1 MTVVLVSILSVT
13 YLQVFDI
20 TLRGP
25 KRDKLAEYGVALQN
39 LGTAIR
45 GSKR

>member
-1 MTVVLVSILSVT
+1 M
-13 YLQVFDI
+13 

-25 KRDKLAEYGVALQN
+25 KLDKLAEYGVALQN

>member
-1 MTVVLVSILSVT
+1 M
-13 YLQVFDI
+13 

-25 KRDKLAEYGVALQN
+25 KLDKLAEYGVALQN
-39 LGTAIR
+39 LGDAIR